1 MNKYIKLIV
10 TIFILGIVFKIN
22 DYSYSIDNLFVNK
35 YIYLIFI
42 SFFLLSIIFLST
54 RWLLLT
60 SIIFKNKISFL
71 YNTLITLAA
80 YAYNVTIFGG
90 VGDLSKIY
98 YFQRMN
104 ITKVASL
111 ILVERIIGLIT
122 SLGLNIFIII
132 NFFNIQLSI
141 MFILIFF
148 FIFIFLLKKKLLL
161 KYLPYFNIVNYEV
174 QKIILN
180 NKIYL
185 VIFISF
191 ILHFIFYINHYFLIK
206 FFGIDISFKEVLLIL
221 AILSLANSFP
231 FSYGGFGVRELFI
244 LLFSSNILTDVKDIF
259 DFTLTLGLMNLILGI
274 LILSLYKFIKKY

>member
-60 SIIFKNKISFL
+60 TIIFKNKISFL
-71 YNTLITLAA
+71 YSILITFAA
-80 YAYNVTIFGG
+80 YAYNITIFGG
-90 VGDLSKIY
+90 VGDLSKFY

-104 ITKVASL
+104 MAKVASL
-111 ILVERIIGLIT
+111 IFVERIIGLVT
-122 SLGLNIFIII
+122 SLGLSTFVII
-132 NFFNIQLSI
+132 NFYNIQLSI
-141 MFILIFF
+141 IFILIFF
-148 FIFIFLLKKKLLL
+148 FIFTFLLKKKLLL
-161 KYLPYFNIVNYEV
+161 KYLPYLNIVNYDV

-191 ILHFIFYINHYFLIK
+191 LLHSIFYINHYFLIK
-206 FFGIDISFKEVLLIL
+206 FFGIDISFKQLLLIL

-231 FSYGGFGVRELFI
+231 FSYAGFGVRELLI
-244 LLFSSNILTDVKDIF
+244 LLFSSSILTDIKNIF
-259 DFTLTLGLMNLILGI
+259 DFTLTLGLMNLILGL
-274 LILSLYKFIKKY
+274 LILSLLKFIKKY